1 MTGRRIVADVGGT
14 RSRFAIS
21 GGPGDLSE
29 VRVYPTAGRSSF
41 AEALATY
48 VIDIGAGPAE
58 GWCRGAHI
66 AAAGPVDRGA
76 VQLTNAAWSITEREV
91 SQHLGG
97 VRVALVNDLE
107 AVGLLLPYVQLT
119 DVAPIG
125 DVARTEMVGSR
136 IAVNVGTGFGA
147 ATAVRVAGAQWAI
160 AAGEAGHMSLSPS
173 TEEEA
178 AVLGFGRTVE
188 DILSGAGV
196 ARLYVAQARRA
207 SSGAAHEE
215 HTADIVFAASA
226 TDATASRTVQ
236 MLSRLLGRITGDLV
250 LATAAWDGAFL
261 CGSVA
266 RAWLEVADVAAFRAA
281 FEDKGPMRERMAKVP
296 TFAITAPEPALLGLT
311 YADLPPA

>member
-29 VRVYPTAGRSSF
+29 IRVYPTAGRSSF

-58 GWCRGAHI
+58 GWCSGAHI

-76 VQLTNAAWSITEREV
+76 VQLTNAAWSISEREV

-107 AVGLLLPYVQLT
+107 AVGLLLPHVQLV

-125 DVARTEMVGSR
+125 GVARAELVGSR

-160 AAGEAGHMSLSPS
+160 AAGEAGHMSLAPA
-173 TEEEA
+173 TVEEA
-178 AVLGFGRTVE
+178 VALGFGWTVE
-188 DILSGAGV
+188 DFLSGAGV
-196 ARLYVAQARRA
+196 GRLYAALVHAAVD
-207 SSGAAHEE
+207 GAAQDERA
-215 HTADIVFAASA
+215 ADAVFSASA
-226 TDATASRTVQ
+226 SDLTAARTAQ
-236 MLSRLLGRITGDLV
+236 MFSRLLGRITGDLV

-266 RAWLEVADVAAFRAA
+266 RAWLEVANVAAFREA

-296 TFAITAPEPALLGLT
+296 TLVINTPEPALLGLT